1 MADGEAMKHIERR
14 RQPRY
19 PVSVG
24 FLEIADR
31 TLKVD
36 NVSEDGVGFYTD
48 AALPLVEGEKHQ
60 AFLVLQNLEDQFEI
74 PVGFEVRRRIAD
86 YVGAAITYQAPYHR
100 AMVLDFIKANAG

>member
-1 MADGEAMKHIERR
+1 MSDGESTKHIERR

-19 PVSVG
+19 PVAVG

-48 AALPLVEGEKHQ
+48 AALPLAEGDTYQ
-60 AFLVLQNLEDQFEI
+60 AFLVLQHQEDQFEI
-74 PVGFEVRRRIAD
+74 PVGFEVRRRIDD

-100 AMVLDFIKANAG
+100 AMVVDFIGAQ